1 MRPEWPILDGR
12 FVRLEYTW
20 AHHGT
25 AQAGELLIGYEAEK
39 GVFTCHWVDTWH
51 MGDKLM
57 ACWSTTED
65 DDIISVLG
73 SFSNPDG
80 PDWGWRIDVI
90 PEVAESLSVTMF
102 SISPEEQEFP
112 AVEAHYTRG

>member
-1 MRPEWPILDGR
+1 
-12 FVRLEYTW
+12 
-20 AHHGT
+20 
-25 AQAGELLIGYEAEK
+25 
-39 GVFTCHWVDTWH
+39 